1 MGGFRP
7 VAWISTGFSQ
17 ETKIRDGG
25 RLARRVE
32 PAKTFRIGVDENGLG
47 ARLGPLVVTA
57 VLASVTEQ
65 GARVLARKPPK
76 RLAQDLGDSK
86 QLMSHKDFALGE
98 AWARALTDDVA
109 AEPKQLFG
117 ALSLEDDEAL
127 RAHCPKHVEEQC
139 WSTSQDAFVAESSDV
154 TRVRG
159 HLAWWAARG
168 VTVHAVRSA
177 VVCTK
182 RLNDTKNA
190 GGNRFIA
197 DLHAMERLVL
207 HLHAQAGT
215 EILAVCGKVG
225 GMGSYSK
232 FFGPLSMRLHA
243 VLSQGK
249 AHSAYHF
256 PGLGELRFVRD
267 ADAKDSLVMLAS
279 IVGKY
284 VRELLMARVSGFY
297 RHGDDTLEAVSGYH
311 DPVTSRFVKATS
323 LVRKQRRIP
332 DGCFERAR
340 DAP

>member
-1 MGGFRP
+1 
-7 VAWISTGFSQ
+7 
-17 ETKIRDGG
+17 
-25 RLARRVE
+25 VE

-86 QLMSHKDFALGE
+86 ALMSHKDFALGE
-98 AWARALTDDVA
+98 AWARALLRERVQA
-109 AEPKQLFG
+109 AAPKELFD
-117 ALSLEDDEAL
+117 ALSLEKDTEL
-127 RAHCPKHVEEQC
+127 RAHCPSHVEAQC
-139 WSTSQDAFVAESSDV
+139 WSPSGDTFVAEGDDIE
-154 TRVRG
+154 RIFG
-159 HLAWWAARG
+159 HLSWWAARG
-168 VTVHAVRSA
+168 VTIHAVRTS

-182 RLNDTKNA
+182 RLNDNKGA
-190 GGNRFIA
+190 GGNRFIS

-207 HLHAQAGT
+207 DLHRLAGT
-215 EILAVCGKVG
+215 EIVAVCGKVG
-225 GMGSYSK
+225 GMGDYSR

-243 VLSQGK
+243 VLAKGK
-249 AHSAYHF
+249 ALSAYHF

-279 IVGKY
+279 LVGKY

-297 RHGDDTLEAVSGYH
+297 RSEDDTLEAVSGYH
-311 DPVTSRFVKATS
+311 DPVTARFVKATS
-323 LVRKQRRIP
+323 LVRKQRRVP
-332 DGCFERAR
+332 DTCFERAR

>member
-1 MGGFRP
+1 
-7 VAWISTGFSQ
+7 
-17 ETKIRDGG
+17 
-25 RLARRVE
+25 VE

-65 GARVLARKPPK
+65 GTRLLTRKPPK
-76 RLAQDLGDSK
+76 RLARDLGDSK

-98 AWARALTDDVA
+98 AWARALTGDGASD
-109 AEPKQLFG
+109 PKQLFET
-117 ALSLEDDEAL
+117 LSLEHDGEL
-127 RAHCPKHVEEQC
+127 RAHCPTHVEEQC
-139 WSTSQDAFVAESSDV
+139 WSTSRDAFVAETADV
-154 TRVRG
+154 KRVRG
-159 HLAWWAARG
+159 HLAWWGERG
-168 VTVHAVRSA
+168 VTIHAVRSS

-182 RLNDTKNA
+182 RLNDSKNA
-190 GGNRFIA
+190 GGNRFIS

-207 HLHAQAGT
+207 DLHAAAGQ
-215 EILAVCGKVG
+215 EVLAVCGKVG

-243 VLSQGK
+243 VLAEGK
-249 AHSAYHF
+249 AHSDYHF

-284 VRELLMARVSGFY
+284 VRELLMARVSDFY
-297 RHGDDTLEAVSGYH
+297 RRTDDTLEAVSGYH

-332 DGCFERAR
+332 DTCFERAR
-340 DAP
+340 DAL

>member
-1 MGGFRP
+1 M
-7 VAWISTGFSQ
+7 
-17 ETKIRDGG
+17 
-25 RLARRVE
+25 E

-86 QLMSHKDFALGE
+86 VLMSHKDFTLGE
-98 AWARALTDDVA
+98 AWARALTSDA
-109 AEPKQLFG
+109 AGTAQELFET
-117 ALSLEDDEAL
+117 LSLENDGEL
-127 RAHCPKHVEEQC
+127 RAECPTHVEAQC
-139 WSTSQDAFVAESSDV
+139 WSPSRDAFAAEAADVA
-154 TRVRG
+154 RVRG
-159 HLAWWAARG
+159 HLSWWAARG
-168 VTVHAVRSA
+168 VTVHAVRSS

-182 RLNDTKNA
+182 KLNDSKNA
-190 GGNRFIA
+190 GGNRFIS

-207 HLHAQAGT
+207 NLHSLAGA
-215 EILAVCGKVG
+215 EVVAVCGKVG

-284 VRELLMARVSGFY
+284 LRELLMARVSGFY
-297 RHGDDTLEAVSGYH
+297 RQGDDTLDAVSGYH
-311 DPVTSRFVKATS
+311 DPVTSRFVRATS
-323 LVRKQRRIP
+323 LIRKQRKIP
-332 DGCFERAR
+332 DRCFERAR
-340 DAP
+340 DAL